1 MQTSTPIFCK
11 RNEMKPKEMD
21 RREFHQL
28 SLAALSGVIA
38 GAAVGCN
45 DATKTTPKTAAN
57 ATTPVATPAETSVA
71 LSAEAEELIMDDPHT
86 CRGLNSCKGKG
97 RDKENSCA
105 GQGTCASIADAS
117 CGGHNECK
125 GQGGCGSNPGMN
137 ACKGQGGCH
146 IPLMA
151 SAWET
156 ARGAFETAMKKNG
169 KDFGPAPEKKNPAAD
184 QKKN

>member
-1 MQTSTPIFCK
+1 MNPNGI
-11 RNEMKPKEMD
+11 D

-28 SLAALSGVIA
+28 TFAALSGVIA
-38 GAAVGCN
+38 GSAVGCN
-45 DATKTTPKTAAN
+45 NEVKAPPAKTTDSSP
-57 ATTPVATPAETSVA
+57 ATTAPASGTVTLTESQET
-71 LSAEAEELIMDDPHT
+71 EIMNEPHT

-97 RDKENSCA
+97 RDKENACA
-105 GQGTCASIADAS
+105 GQGTCASIADAV

-137 ACKGQGGCH
+137 DCKGQGGCH

-156 ARGAFETAMKKNG
+156 ARAAFETAMKKHE
-169 KDFGPAPEKKNPAAD
+169 KAFGPAPAKK
-184 QKKN
+184 